1 MKKTFALLLLLSC
14 TAPALFAG
22 QRDAYGSEAGKV
34 ALLSPYWRFP
44 LSYPGQSQ
52 LGPATPEASLSLP
65 GDLTKGFTIRFTA
78 DLKAVGKTQT
88 LLEIPGVLHVGL
100 RPHDA
105 KDRKN
110 QNYPA
115 HKMPDGAVPVLE
127 AALSLESPAEPGVF
141 QDMIVGIPLAI
152 LDKPE
157 GKHTVILRFSGV
169 EWSLYVD
176 DRLYDND
183 FPLGYP
189 SVGRMKSWKLNPAY
203 VSEAVFYEPALRPE
217 RMAAPRPQ
225 PAPSVQYW
233 TPDYPNAW
241 VGDVVSF
248 YHNNRYHVFYLFDRR
263 GHASKFGK
271 GGHYFEHL
279 STTDFTTW
287 VEHEP
292 ATPIEHQWETLGTGT
307 PFLYE
312 GRLCIS
318 YGLHTTRMYPKEKT
332 TLPLQWDYLNEHGHT
347 GSFNYD
353 TMPGLIPAGS
363 TYSISADGVTNFKKT
378 HILYHPCENPSI
390 YTDPEGRLKMLAN
403 YGAKGTWG
411 ADSVGGGWKCLN
423 AGFPLGGDCTF
434 FFRWGGYDYI
444 IGGFSRLWSKP
455 ADEGDEAYQ
464 DVVAEGAD
472 FYNGLSVPAVTEIPG
487 GRFLMA
493 GWLKMQQ
500 WGGPLVI
507 HELIQYPDGRI
518 GTKWMDELTPATGT
532 PVQLAVQ
539 PAGKEPVSVSD
550 PSFLLTFDVCPDRP
564 GKGKLGVVFLPE
576 QGEKEACEWQLRLDK
591 ARAQFAAGSLAGYAA
606 EEKTLR
612 EGGEP
617 HAARDYAIEN
627 GIDTNRPVTVRMV
640 VRSSDKFGG
649 SLIDAE
655 IAGQRTMLTYR
666 PELTAR
672 RLHFRTEGVSL
683 RNIRI
688 APLRE

>member
-1 MKKTFALLLLLSC
+1 MKKTFALSLLLSC
-14 TAPALFAG
+14 MAPALTTSQPA
-22 QRDAYGSEAGKV
+22 ACGSEPGKV
-34 ALLSPYWRFP
+34 TLLSPYWSFP
-44 LSYPGQSQ
+44 LSQSRQSQ
-52 LGPATPEASLSLP
+52 LSATRPEASLSLP
-65 GDLTKGFTIRFTA
+65 DDLTKGFTIRFTA
-78 DLKAVGKTQT
+78 DLKAPGKTQI
-88 LLEIPGVLHVGL
+88 LLEIPEIL
-100 RPHDA
+100 RVCLRQHDPR
-105 KDRKN
+105 DRKN

-115 HKMPDGAVPVLE
+115 HTMPDGTVPILE
-127 AALSLESPAEPGVF
+127 AALSLESPVEPGTF
-141 QDMIVGIPLAI
+141 QEMIVGIPLAI

-157 GKHTVILRFSGV
+157 GRHTITLRFSGV

-189 SVGRMKSWKLNPAY
+189 AAGRMKSWKLNPAY
-203 VSEAVFYEPALRPE
+203 VAEAAFYEPALQPE
-217 RMAAPRPQ
+217 RTAAPRPQ
-225 PAPSVQYW
+225 PAPSLQYW

-248 YHNNRYHVFYLFDRR
+248 YHADRYHVFYLFDRR

-279 STTDFTTW
+279 STADFRTW
-287 VEHEP
+287 TEHEP
-292 ATPIEHQWETLGTGT
+292 ATPIEHQWETFGTGT
-307 PFLYE
+307 PFFYD
-312 GRLCIS
+312 GKLCIS
-318 YGLHTTRMYPKEKT
+318 YGLHTTRIYPKEKT
-332 TLPLQWDYLNEHGHT
+332 TLPLQWDYLEKHGYT
-347 GSFNYD
+347 GSFRYD
-353 TMPGLIPAGS
+353 TIAGLIPAGS
-363 TYSISADGVTNFKKT
+363 TYAVSADGVANFKKT

-411 ADSVGGGWKCLN
+411 ADSVAGGWKCLN

-444 IGGFSRLWSKP
+444 IGGFTRLWSKP
-455 ADEGDEAYQ
+455 AGEDEKAYK

-507 HELIQYPDGRI
+507 HELIQHPDGRI

-532 PVQLAVQ
+532 PVKLAA
-539 PAGKEPVSVSD
+539 PRDEAATLPVTGS
-550 PSFLLTFDVCPDRP
+550 SFLLSFDVRPERP
-564 GKGKLGVVFLPE
+564 GQGKLGVVFLPE
-576 QGEKEACEWQLRLDK
+576 EGEKEACEWQLQLDK
-591 ARAQFAAGSLAGYAA
+591 ARAQFATGSLGGYAA

-617 HAARDYAIEN
+617 QAARNYAIEN
-627 GIDTNRPVTVRMV
+627 GMDRQGPFTVRMII
-640 VRSSDKFGG
+640 RASDKFGG

-655 IAGQRTMLTYR
+655 IASRRTMLTYR
-666 PELTAR
+666 PQLVTG

-683 RNIRI
+683 QNIQI